1 MDPTLTAILLGI
13 VEGLTEFVP
22 VSSTGHLILATE
34 LFGYDAAEWS
44 MFNVVIQLG
53 AILAVVVQYWRTF
66 WSAGIGV
73 LTLQAEGLRFARNIL
88 VAFIPSA
95 VLGLLLK
102 DHIDV
107 MLGSP
112 SIVCW
117 ALIVGGIAILGIEKI
132 AQPVSGPTGEAGVA
146 DLPLRQVIG
155 VGLAQCVSMIPGVS
169 RSGATIMGA
178 LAMGVGRKTA
188 AEFSFFLA
196 VPTMIG
202 ASTLELLDN
211 GTQLH
216 GNVGWD
222 EITIGFAV
230 SFVVALIVI
239 RAFVHYVGRHGFAP
253 FAWYRIVLG
262 GAALVWL
269 ATR

>member
-1 MDPTLTAILLGI
+1 MGETLTAILLGI

-34 LFGYDAAEWS
+34 LFGYDAAEWA

-53 AILAVVVQYWRTF
+53 AILAVVAQYWRTF

-73 LTLQAEGLRFARNIL
+73 LTLQAEGLRFARNL
-88 VAFIPSA
+88 LLAFLPSA

-102 DHIDV
+102 DYIDV

-112 SIVCW
+112 TIVCW
-117 ALIVGGIAILGIEKI
+117 ALIAGGIAILGIEKAI
-132 AQPVSGPTGEAGVA
+132 RPGEDVAVA

-155 VGLAQCVSMIPGVS
+155 VGLAQCLSMVPGVS

-178 LAMGVGRKTA
+178 LAVGVGRKTA

-202 ASTLELLDN
+202 ASTLEMLDN
-211 GTQLH
+211 GAALQA
-216 GNVGWD
+216 GAMAVGWD
-222 EITIGFAV
+222 EIAIGFAV
-230 SFVVALIVI
+230 SFVVALAVI
-239 RAFVHYVGRHGFAP
+239 RVFVRYVSRHGFAP

-262 GAALVWL
+262 GAALAWL
-269 ATR
+269 ALR